1 MKTEKTYSRYSHDA
15 AALLGRLIRQRR
27 IELKMTTT
35 ELAQRAN
42 VSRSLLQRIER
53 GDMGCA
59 IGSVFE
65 AAAIVGVPLFEAS
78 LADLKYRV
86 AEVDKVLTLLPS
98 SVRSAASEVKD
109 DF

>member
-1 MKTEKTYSRYSHDA
+1 MKVEKAYSRYSHDA
-15 AALLGRLIRQRR
+15 VGLLGRLIRQRR

-35 ELAQRAN
+35 ELAQRAK

-65 AAAIVGVPLFEAS
+65 VAAIVGVPLFEAS
-78 LADLKYRV
+78 LAGLRYRV
-86 AEVDKVLTLLPS
+86 GEVDRLLTLLPS
-98 SVRSAASEVKD
+98 SVRSSSSEVKD